1 MAERRPSNDAPP
13 AKKAK
18 REKVGVGVGV
28 VVTKGRPRVA
38 NGTVSDF
45 RILVGLR
52 KGSHG
57 AGQWALPGGWLEKG
71 EEFLDCALRE
81 LREETGIAPS
91 DSDLPTRGESKARA
105 AGTLPFV
112 ANNTQMDGVHS
123 VTVFCCRRPAS
134 SLIRHRRVSSLASR
148 RWRSGPLVRPRRASP
163 HRRRQ
168 AQGREDGGARRG
180 AGQVRGVALVLARGA
195 RRAAALPSIKSAP
208 RDGRGAPR
216 AQRRR
221 LPRVTPPYNCIVS
234 ESARLV
240 LGRRSTTASARGRDR
255 CRRSTTTTSPV

>member
-1 MAERRPSNDAPP
+1 MADARRPRDVSSSNVAPP

-71 EEFLDCALRE
+71 EEFIDCALRE
-81 LREETGIAPS
+81 LKEETGIAPS
-91 DSDLPTRGESKARA
+91 DADLPTRGESKARA

-112 ANNTQMDGVHS
+112 ANNTQLDGVHS
-123 VTVFCCRRPAS
+123 VTVFCYVKLKDAKTAAS
-134 SLIRHRRVSSLASR
+134 VEEPDKCAEWRWCSREELADLPLFPPLKALLETDEGRH
-148 RWRSGPLVRPRRASP
+148 
-163 HRRRQ
+163 
-168 AQGREDGGARRG
+168 
-180 AGQVRGVALVLARGA
+180 ALNVV
-195 RRAAALPSIKSAP
+195 
-208 RDGRGAPR
+208 DF
-216 AQRRR
+216 
-221 LPRVTPPYNCIVS
+221 
-234 ESARLV
+234 
-240 LGRRSTTASARGRDR
+240 LG
-255 CRRSTTTTSPV
+255 

>member
-91 DSDLPTRGESKARA
+91 DSDLPTRGESE
-105 AGTLPFV
+105 G
-112 ANNTQMDGVHS
+112 
-123 VTVFCCRRPAS
+123 
-134 SLIRHRRVSSLASR
+134 
-148 RWRSGPLVRPRRASP
+148 PRRG
-163 HRRRQ
+163 H
-168 AQGREDGGARRG
+168 
-180 AGQVRGVALVLARGA
+180 
-195 RRAAALPSIKSAP
+195 AAL
-208 RDGRGAPR
+208 RG
-216 AQRRR
+216 
-221 LPRVTPPYNCIVS
+221 
-234 ESARLV
+234 E
-240 LGRRSTTASARGRDR
+240 
-255 CRRSTTTTSPV
+255 

>member
-1 MAERRPSNDAPP
+1 MAERRPAAAAPP

-123 VTVFCCRRPAS
+123 VTVFCYVKLKDARTEARVEEPDKCEEWRWCSREEVSNEIAKHFGAVPGFVD
-134 SLIRHRRVSSLASR
+134 SLLADEIGDKLPKKMKEILDNQSDTLKLELACQLDLEPIIKTCYSLE
-148 RWRSGPLVRPRRASP
+148 G
-163 HRRRQ
+163 
-168 AQGREDGGARRG
+168 DGLEVNMR
-180 AGQVRGVALVLARGA
+180 
-195 RRAAALPSIKSAP
+195 
-208 RDGRGAPR
+208 
-216 AQRRR
+216 
-221 LPRVTPPYNCIVS
+221 NM
-234 ESARLV
+234 
-240 LGRRSTTASARGRDR
+240 
-255 CRRSTTTTSPV
+255 

>member
-1 MAERRPSNDAPP
+1 MADARRPRDVSSSNEAPP

-71 EEFLDCALRE
+71 EEFIDCALRE
-81 LREETGIAPS
+81 LKEETGIAPS
-91 DSDLPTRGESKARA
+91 DADLPTRGESKARA

-112 ANNTQMDGVHS
+112 ANNTQLDGVHS
-123 VTVFCCRRPAS
+123 VTVFCYVKLKDAKTAAS
-134 SLIRHRRVSSLASR
+134 VEEPDKCAEWRWCSREELADLPPTKSR
-148 RWRSGPLVRPRRASP
+148 QTGMN
-163 HRRRQ
+163 
-168 AQGREDGGARRG
+168 GGAAATTGCSRLL
-180 AGQVRGVALVLARGA
+180 VALLARLFLLVLALLLG
-195 RRAAALPSIKSAP
+195 S
-208 RDGRGAPR
+208 GRFLLVLVVELAVVY
-216 AQRRR
+216 
-221 LPRVTPPYNCIVS
+221 LSRVTTRV
-234 ESARLV
+234 
-240 LGRRSTTASARGRDR
+240 
-255 CRRSTTTTSPV
+255 TTSVVARVRRKVGVRPCTRL

>member
-123 VTVFCCRRPAS
+123 VTVFVRATAVGAPTAEVREPHKCFEWRWHAAADP
-134 SLIRHRRVSSLASR
+134 LPEPVFPPLAA
-148 RWRSGPLVRPRRASP
+148 LAASP
-163 HRRRQ
+163 CW
-168 AQGREDGGARRG
+168 
-180 AGQVRGVALVLARGA
+180 
-195 RRAAALPSIKSAP
+195 AAL
-208 RDGRGAPR
+208 G
-216 AQRRR
+216 
-221 LPRVTPPYNCIVS
+221 N
-234 ESARLV
+234 
-240 LGRRSTTASARGRDR
+240 
-255 CRRSTTTTSPV
+255 

>member
-1 MAERRPSNDAPP
+1 MAERRPSAAAPP

-123 VTVFCCRRPAS
+123 VTVFCYVKLKDARTEARVAEPDKCEEWRWCSREELAELPLFPPLRA
-134 SLIRHRRVSSLASR
+134 LLETDEGRH
-148 RWRSGPLVRPRRASP
+148 
-163 HRRRQ
+163 
-168 AQGREDGGARRG
+168 
-180 AGQVRGVALVLARGA
+180 ALNVV
-195 RRAAALPSIKSAP
+195 
-208 RDGRGAPR
+208 DF
-216 AQRRR
+216 
-221 LPRVTPPYNCIVS
+221 
-234 ESARLV
+234 
-240 LGRRSTTASARGRDR
+240 LG
-255 CRRSTTTTSPV
+255 

>member
-123 VTVFCCRRPAS
+123 VTVFCCARSASLLSRGDGVEVGTARTPSTRRPPTADVKLKDARTEARVAEPDKCEEWRWCS
-134 SLIRHRRVSSLASR
+134 REELAELPLFPPLKALLETDEGRH
-148 RWRSGPLVRPRRASP
+148 
-163 HRRRQ
+163 
-168 AQGREDGGARRG
+168 
-180 AGQVRGVALVLARGA
+180 ALNVV
-195 RRAAALPSIKSAP
+195 
-208 RDGRGAPR
+208 DF
-216 AQRRR
+216 
-221 LPRVTPPYNCIVS
+221 
-234 ESARLV
+234 
-240 LGRRSTTASARGRDR
+240 LG
-255 CRRSTTTTSPV
+255 

>member
-91 DSDLPTRGESKARA
+91 GFGPADARRVEGPRRGHAALRGEY
-105 AGTLPFV
+105 P
-112 ANNTQMDGVHS
+112 DG
-123 VTVFCCRRPAS
+123 RRP
-134 SLIRHRRVSSLASR
+134 LRDGLLLRE
-148 RWRSGPLVRPRRASP
+148 
-163 HRRRQ
+163 
-168 AQGREDGGARRG
+168 AQGREDGGARRSRTG
-180 AGQVRGVALVLARGA
+180 CEEWRWCSRGA
-195 RRAAALPSIKSAP
+195 SPSCRSSLRCGRSRRT
-208 RDGRGAPR
+208 RGA
-216 AQRRR
+216 
-221 LPRVTPPYNCIVS
+221 T
-234 ESARLV
+234 
-240 LGRRSTTASARGRDR
+240 RSTS
-255 CRRSTTTTSPV
+255 STLG